1 MKKFNSSKPV
11 AAISGLLVSS
21 LLAVGC
27 SSQKS
32 VPVSSETQAS
42 TNQAILNQ
50 PVTPAPIATTNT
62 TPTPAPAKKIVK
74 KRPASTVT
82 YKDDAYN
89 LSFRYPRKSS
99 LKKGDGTPSASNEM
113 DFIQPGGVSAVSV
126 ELPKDLYP
134 NTDLSSASFL
144 VNVNK
149 NVSEAECGQFALPK
163 ADPSDKS
170 VAQPSKLALD
180 KLEFQEIENISGDEA
195 TQSDTKYYHLFQN
208 NACYEFALGLSTQG
222 SGDDET
228 VTPVDREKVFR
239 RLETIL
245 ASVKIK
251 PAEPVSQVAATTAPV
266 PAAPADSAPA
276 STAQAEVSK

>member
-1 MKKFNSSKPV
+1 MKTCFKSHSA

-32 VPVSSETQAS
+32 VPVSSETQTS
-42 TNQAILNQ
+42 TNQAMLNQ
-50 PVTPAPIATTNT
+50 PITPAPLVVTNT
-62 TPTPAPAKKIVK
+62 SPAPASVKKLAK
-74 KRPASTVT
+74 KRPATTVT

-99 LKKGDGTPSASNEM
+99 LKKGDDKELASSM
-113 DFIQPGGVSAVSV
+113 DFVQPGGIAAVSV
-126 ELPKDLYP
+126 GLPMDLYP
-134 NTDLSSASFL
+134 NTDLSSAFFR

-149 NVSEAECGQFALPK
+149 DVTEAECGQFALPK

-170 VAQPSKLALD
+170 AIQPSKLALD
-180 KLEFQEIENISGDEA
+180 KLEFQEIEDISGEENK
-195 TQSDTKYYHLFQN
+195 QSDTKYYHLFQN
-208 NACYEFALGLSTQG
+208 NACYEFALGLSTESG
-222 SGDDET
+222 GDDET
-228 VTPVDREKVFR
+228 ITPINREQVFR

-251 PAEPVSQVAATTAPV
+251 PAEPASQVAATATPV
-266 PAAPADSAPA
+266 PASQADSAPA